1 MGKTFRRGGSE
12 RGYYS
17 PGKSIRD
24 KRQKGGTNRS
34 TWADESNNYD
44 DFQNNKKDE
53 SLIEQQKKMDGT
65 EIEREPEML
74 EFDDFSEVDYDLD
87 YTVQY

>member
-1 MGKTFRRGGSE
+1 VVVANAVTTLLANLSVT
-12 RGYYS
+12 S
-17 PGKSIRD
+17 D
-24 KRQKGGTNRS
+24 KKVALIVQLGQMNPTTMMTSRT
-34 TWADESNNYD
+34 T
-44 DFQNNKKDE
+44 KKDE

>member
-1 MGKTFRRGGSE
+1 MVVANAVTTLLANLSVT
-12 RGYYS
+12 S
-17 PGKSIRD
+17 D
-24 KRQKGGTNRS
+24 KKVALIVQLGQMNPTTMMTSRT
-34 TWADESNNYD
+34 T
-44 DFQNNKKDE
+44 KKDE

>member
-1 MGKTFRRGGSE
+1 MTSR
-12 RGYYS
+12 
-17 PGKSIRD
+17 
-24 KRQKGGTNRS
+24 T
-34 TWADESNNYD
+34 T
-44 DFQNNKKDE
+44 KKDE

>member
-1 MGKTFRRGGSE
+1 MVVANAVTTLLANLSVT
-12 RGYYS
+12 S
-17 PGKSIRD
+17 D
-24 KRQKGGTNRS
+24 KKVALIVQLGQMNPTMITTRT
-34 TWADESNNYD
+34 T
-44 DFQNNKKDE
+44 KKNE

-74 EFDDFSEVDYDLD
+74 EFDDFSELDYDLY

>member
-1 MGKTFRRGGSE
+1 MVVANAVTTLLANLSVT
-12 RGYYS
+12 S
-17 PGKSIRD
+17 D
-24 KRQKGGTNRS
+24 KKVALIVQLGQMNPTMTSRT
-34 TWADESNNYD
+34 T
-44 DFQNNKKDE
+44 KKNE

-74 EFDDFSEVDYDLD
+74 EFDDFSELDYDLD

>member
-1 MGKTFRRGGSE
+1 VVVANAVTTLLANLSVT
-12 RGYYS
+12 S
-17 PGKSIRD
+17 D
-24 KRQKGGTNRS
+24 KKVALIVQLGQMNPTMMTSRT
-34 TWADESNNYD
+34 T
-44 DFQNNKKDE
+44 KKDE